1 LNIVSIEY
9 DEKGKFFTN
18 VIAKIPVHAT
28 IQTTMQ
34 LIQGNVYVRKGE
46 RLKDELDR
54 DEIFLAVTDASVLD
68 VNGKA
73 VFETSFLAVQR
84 AQIIWVRP
92 DEEEPEDK

>member
-1 LNIVSIEY
+1 MSMEY

-18 VIAKIPVHAT
+18 VVAKIPVRST

-34 LIQGNVYVRKGE
+34 LIRGKVHVRKGE

-54 DEIFLAVTDASVLD
+54 NETFLAVTDASVLD
-68 VNGKA
+68 VNGKT
-73 VFETSFLAVQR
+73 VFEGPFLAVQR

-92 DEEEPEDK
+92 DQEEPEDK

>member
-1 LNIVSIEY
+1 MSMEY

-18 VIAKIPVHAT
+18 VVAKIPVRST

-34 LIQGNVYVRKGE
+34 LIQGNVHVRKGE

-54 DEIFLAVTDASVLD
+54 DETFLAVTDASVLD
-68 VNGKA
+68 VNGKTL
-73 VFETSFLAVQR
+73 FEASFLAVQR

-92 DEEEPEDK
+92 DQEEPEDK

>member
-1 LNIVSIEY
+1 MSMEY

-18 VIAKIPVHAT
+18 IVAKVPVRST

-34 LIQGNVYVRKGE
+34 LIQGNVHVRKGE

-54 DEIFLAVTDASVLD
+54 DETFLAVTDASVLD
-68 VNGKA
+68 VNGKIL
-73 VFETSFLAVQR
+73 FEASFLAVQR

-92 DEEEPEDK
+92 DQEEPEDE

>member
-1 LNIVSIEY
+1 VSMEY

-18 VIAKIPVHAT
+18 IVAKVPVRST

-34 LIQGNVYVRKGE
+34 LIQGNVHVRKGE

-54 DEIFLAVTDASVLD
+54 DETFLAVTDASVLD
-68 VNGKA
+68 VNGKIL
-73 VFETSFLAVQR
+73 FEASFLAVQR

-92 DEEEPEDK
+92 DQEEPEDE

>member
-1 LNIVSIEY
+1 MSIEY

-18 VIAKIPVHAT
+18 VIAKIPIHAT

>member
-1 LNIVSIEY
+1 MSMEY

-18 VIAKIPVHAT
+18 IVAKVPVRST

-34 LIQGNVYVRKGE
+34 LIQGNVHVRKGE

-54 DEIFLAVTDASVLD
+54 DETFLAVTDASVLD
-68 VNGKA
+68 VNGKTL
-73 VFETSFLAVQR
+73 FEASFLAVQR

-92 DEEEPEDK
+92 DQEEPEDE

>member
-1 LNIVSIEY
+1 VSMEY

-18 VIAKIPVHAT
+18 VVAKIPVRAT
-28 IQTTMQ
+28 IQTRMQ
-34 LIQGNVYVRKGE
+34 LIQGNVHVRKGE

-54 DEIFLAVTDASVLD
+54 DETFLAVTDASVQD

-73 VFETSFLAVQR
+73 LFEASFLAVQR

-92 DEEEPEDK
+92 DQEEPEDK

>member
-1 LNIVSIEY
+1 MSMEY

-18 VIAKIPVHAT
+18 VVTKIPVRAT

-34 LIQGNVYVRKGE
+34 LIRGNVHVRKGE

-54 DEIFLAVTDASVLD
+54 DETFLAVTDASVLD
-68 VNGKA
+68 VNGKTL
-73 VFETSFLAVQR
+73 FEGSFLAVQR

-92 DEEEPEDK
+92 DQEEPEDK

>member
-1 LNIVSIEY
+1 MSIEY

-18 VIAKIPVHAT
+18 VVTKIPVHAT
-28 IQTTMQ
+28 VQTTMQ

-54 DEIFLAVTDASVLD
+54 DEFFLAMTNAIVTDKD
-68 VNGKA
+68 GKTL
-73 VFETSFLAVQR
+73 FEAPFLAVQR

-92 DEEEPEDK
+92 DQQEPEGN

>member
-1 LNIVSIEY
+1 VSMEY

-18 VIAKIPVHAT
+18 IVAKVPVRST

-34 LIQGNVYVRKGE
+34 LIQGNVHVRKGE

-54 DEIFLAVTDASVLD
+54 DETFLAVTDASVLD
-68 VNGKA
+68 VNGKTL
-73 VFETSFLAVQR
+73 FEASFLAVQR

-92 DEEEPEDK
+92 DQEEPEDE

>member
-1 LNIVSIEY
+1 MSMEY

-18 VIAKIPVHAT
+18 VVTKIPVRAT

-34 LIQGNVYVRKGE
+34 LIRGNVHVRKGE

-54 DEIFLAVTDASVLD
+54 DETFLAVTDASVLD
-68 VNGKA
+68 LNGKA
-73 VFETSFLAVQR
+73 LFETSFLAVQR

-92 DEEEPEDK
+92 DQEKPEDE